1 MEIKRE
7 ISIKIK
13 KFLSKKMVLISGPR
27 QVGKTFL
34 TRSFL
39 TNNYVYLNYDDED
52 DRKIIQDKSWPRDVD
67 LIIFDELHK
76 KDKWKTWLK
85 SIFDKEGINP
95 NIVVTGSARM
105 EVFKKG
111 GDSLAGRHF
120 HVRLHP
126 LSIKEYGKGAKKEII
141 QKMMMLGS
149 FPEPLLSDDM
159 KDSKLWRKSHL
170 ERIIKEDLLDLERVN
185 ELKKIEV
192 LVQLLSER
200 VGSAINYASLGR
212 DLEVSSHTIKHWL
225 QILENLYVI
234 FKVTPLSKNIAK
246 SILKAPKYYFYDT
259 GRVRANDGAKLENI
273 VACHLLKRN
282 NYLEDIEG
290 EKLDLFYIRDKEKR
304 EVDFAIE
311 RNFMLEKLIEVKMSD
326 DNLSKPLKYF
336 TDKLTPR
343 ESTQIVFNIK
353 QNKQYYEIK
362 VRDLTTYLYNLEA

>member
-1 MEIKRE
+1 MKLKRE

-13 KFLSKKMVLISGPR
+13 EFLSKKIVLISGPR
-27 QVGKTFL
+27 QVGKTFI
-34 TRSFL
+34 TKNFL
-39 TNNYVYLNYDDED
+39 STSYVYLNYDDED
-52 DRKIIQDKSWPRDVD
+52 DRKMIQDKSWPRDVG

-95 NIVVTGSARM
+95 NIIVTGSARM

-126 LSIKEYGKGAKKEII
+126 LSIKEYGHGPKKKII
-141 QKMMMLGS
+141 ERMMLLGS
-149 FPEPLLSDDM
+149 FPEPLLSGDM

-185 ELKKIEV
+185 ELKKIEI

-200 VGSAINYASLGR
+200 VGGAINHASLAR

-259 GRVRANDGAKLENI
+259 GRVRGDDGAKLENI
-273 VACHLLKRN
+273 VACHLIKRN
-282 NYLEDIEG
+282 HYLEDIEG
-290 EKLDLFYIRDKEKR
+290 EKLELFYIRDKEKR

-311 RNFMLEKLIEVKMSD
+311 RDFKLEKLIEVKMSD
-326 DNLSKPLKYF
+326 DNRSKPLKYF
-336 TDKLTPR
+336 TDKLNPK
-343 ESTQIVFNIK
+343 ESIQIVFNIK
-353 QNKQYYEIK
+353 QDKQYQEIK
-362 VRDLTTYLYNLEA
+362 IKDLTTFLFNLET